1 MPPARLQTGTSQ
13 NTCGT
18 ISLNKYDEKIDI
30 GEIVAYLFR
39 RGVKGKKRS
48 LYSAVHVILKKEAKG
63 GGDGG
68 LSYTSGVGFFKS
80 RQDPSDLTHKDTE
93 LVHSS

>member
-1 MPPARLQTGTSQ
+1 VRDYLAEWH
-13 NTCGT
+13 
-18 ISLNKYDEKIDI
+18 KYDEKIDI

-48 LYSAVHVILKKEAKG
+48 LYSAVHVILKKEAKD

-80 RQDPSDLTHKDTE
+80 RQDPSELTHKDTE